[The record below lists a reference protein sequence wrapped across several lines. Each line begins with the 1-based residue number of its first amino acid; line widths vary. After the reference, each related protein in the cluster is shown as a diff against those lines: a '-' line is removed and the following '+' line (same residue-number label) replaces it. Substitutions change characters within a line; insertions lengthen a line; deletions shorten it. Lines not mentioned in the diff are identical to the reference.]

1 MQTHAASSYA
11 LPKIASGQTITVR
24 VPATSANL
32 GPGFDVLGL
41 ALNVHDEIRLE
52 TTDDAAVSV
61 RVQGEG
67 AASLPTD
74 ETHLVART
82 IREFWA
88 AEGCEPTG
96 FVLTAHNVIPHGRG
110 MGSSA
115 AAIVSALWAA
125 NAALPEDRQL
135 ETVELFQRAAILEG
149 HPDNV
154 APAVFGGLTIS
165 WQEDIESFGTVRAK
179 LSEDLVPVLMV
190 PDVELSTHRARGLL
204 PASVPHSVAASN
216 GGRVGLLVHALASD
230 LTLLHMA
237 TADQLH
243 QDFRAEAMPDS
254 AALIAELRELGY
266 AAVVSGAGPT
276 VMVMCSSQSV
286 AEEVARRVEGH
297 EGWRVLVTS
306 VDENGVR
313 VEEQ

>member
-1 MQTHAASSYA
+1 MQTQAASSYA
-11 LPKIASGQTITVR
+11 LPRIASGQTVNVR

-52 TTDDAAVSV
+52 TKNDDAVSV
-61 RVQGEG
+61 LVEGEG
-67 AASLPTD
+67 AASLPSD

-96 FVLTAHNVIPHGRG
+96 FVLTAKNVIPHGRG

-125 NAALPEDRQL
+125 NATLPEDKQL
-135 ETVELFQRAAILEG
+135 EPVELFQRAAILEG

-165 WQEDIESFGTVRAK
+165 WQDDLESFGTVRAQ
-179 LSEDLVPVLMV
+179 LDPHLVPVLLV

-204 PASVPHSVAASN
+204 PASVPHSVAAAN
-216 GGRVGLLVHALASD
+216 GGRVGLLVHSLAVD
-230 LTLLHMA
+230 LSLLHLA
-237 TADQLH
+237 TEDELH
-243 QDFRAEAMPDS
+243 QNFRAEAMPDS
-254 AALIAELRELGY
+254 AATIRELRDAGY

-276 VMVMCSSQSV
+276 VMVLCSSQSV
-286 AEEVARRVEGH
+286 AQEVADRVAGRK
-297 EGWRVLVTS
+297 GWRVLLTS

-313 VEEQ
+313 VEGH

>member
-61 RVQGEG
+61 RVLGEG

-286 AEEVARRVEGH
+286 AEEVARRVEGR

>member
-61 RVQGEG
+61 RVLGEG

-286 AEEVARRVEGH
+286 AEEVARRVEGR
-297 EGWRVLVTS
+297 EDWRVLVTS

>member
-61 RVQGEG
+61 RVLGEG

-286 AEEVARRVEGH
+286 AEEVGRRVEGR

>member
-11 LPKIASGQTITVR
+11 LLKIASGQTITVR

-67 AASLPTD
+67 SASLPTD

-286 AEEVARRVEGH
+286 AEEVARRVEGR